1 MIQLVF
7 RASLTIECMVEEVL
21 YLIHKPHGC
30 GCGAADAYMVF
41 AGEPTEVDFALVAY
55 KITQWIHLVA
65 LLEEYATVAA
75 LASAHKEYNIVIL
88 SKLTNL
94 RNAICHSAAYSVVA
108 LELHFMVIDAV
119 FYLTHHFLKALE
131 RFGGL

>member
-1 MIQLVF
+1 MQFF
-7 RASLTIECMVEEVL
+7 RASLTIECVVEEVL

-30 GCGAADAYMVF
+30 GCGSADAYMVF

-55 KITQWIHLVA
+55 EITQWIHLVT
-65 LLEEYATVAA
+65 LLKEYATVAA

-88 SKLTNL
+88 SKFANL

-108 LELHFMVIDAV
+108 LEFHLAAIDATLY
-119 FYLTHHFLKALE
+119 FANHFLKSVE